1 LCSTLET
8 VFTADFRHGNN
19 RQRLRRDRYDGILSG
34 AYHRRHDLEL
44 GVAMWGVTTDAEAKP
59 SGDLQSCGVERG
71 FSDPYCAQDIVYGNG
86 LLTGGQAG
94 PIGMHANFG
103 YFRTDGHEVENFLV
117 ISSPV
122 HIASRS
128 LSDGERLRSVL
139 DLNFQPGPQTNLS
152 AQGLGDTSTCHPS
165 LPPPPSPAADRRTEC
180 LILQSVHFEL
190 ETSRLTPF
198 GRRVLDDATYPLR
211 ALPSF
216 RMESEGHADSSG
228 TKWSILK
235 LGKRRAAVVKGYL
248 ALWHRSNP
256 QRMTT
261 LDDGEVR
268 PIAEKRTREGQTLNR
283 RVECGM

>member
-1 LCSTLET
+1 
-8 VFTADFRHGNN
+8 
-19 RQRLRRDRYDGILSG
+19 
-34 AYHRRHDLEL
+34 
-44 GVAMWGVTTDAEAKP
+44 MWGVITDAEAK
-59 SGDLQSCGVERG
+59 SFVDLQGCGFERGLGDL
-71 FSDPYCAQDIVYGNG
+71 YHAQDMVYGSD
-86 LLTGGQAG
+86 LLTGGQAE

-103 YFRTDGHEVENFLV
+103 DFRTDGHTVENFF
-117 ISSPV
+117 IIGSPF
-122 HIASRS
+122 HIDSRS
-128 LSDGERLRSVL
+128 LSDGERVRHGLSR
-139 DLNFQPGPQTNLS
+139 NFQPGPQTNLG
-152 AQGLGDTSTCHPS
+152 AQGCGITTTCHPS
-165 LPPPPSPAADRRTEC
+165 SPPPLPPAADRRMEYS
-180 LILQSVHFEL
+180 ILQSVHFVL

-228 TKWSILK
+228 TKWSILR